1 MNIKI
6 APETDQLL
14 TEELRVGHFLSV
26 DELIVSSVLAW
37 REKNRHPK
45 LEGSQ
50 QTQES
55 LREVF
60 AKIRGLAEDVDFSR
74 DPSTGRLVD
83 L

>member
-1 MNIKI
+1 MNIEI
-6 APETDQLL
+6 AQETDQLL
-14 TEELRVGHFLSV
+14 TEELRVGHFRSM

-37 REKNRHPK
+37 REKNQLPK
-45 LEGSQ
+45 LETGQ

-60 AKIRGLAEDVDFSR
+60 AKIRGLAEDIHFSR
-74 DPSTGRLVD
+74 DPSPGRLVD